1 MTNQVSVQV
10 DEGRAVT
17 RGWLR
22 NQQDGRLRAGW
33 RILAFLAI
41 FYAIALPLIFG
52 LRALLEFS
60 KTSPLVIVLVVA
72 AATPSVYIAR
82 RWIDRKTFASLGLQ
96 TGKRSVLDTVF
107 GFALSGLMAASV
119 FFAMWALGYIEDVR
133 FSAFNLSSAGFLLG
147 PLLVMALVGF
157 WEELVFRGYILQNM
171 AEGMGMKTAVLVSC
185 LLYGLVHSANPNAG
199 LLSTAIIV
207 LFGYLRIYGYLST
220 GQLWLS
226 IGMHTGWNFFQ
237 ATVFGFAAS
246 GHAEAWTLVTHEPS
260 SAGWL
265 SGGDFGPEASV
276 LTVPVVLVALVV
288 MRAWSRVGKTEAD
301 RAGVAGM
308 TGD

>member
-1 MTNQVSVQV
+1 MPY
-10 DEGRAVT
+10 A
-17 RGWLR
+17 W
-22 NQQDGRLRAGW
+22 AG
-33 RILAFLAI
+33 
-41 FYAIALPLIFG
+41 P
-52 LRALLEFS
+52 
-60 KTSPLVIVLVVA
+60 
-72 AATPSVYIAR
+72 
-82 RWIDRKTFASLGLQ
+82 SLGLRLE
-96 TGKRSVLDTVF
+96 KRSVIDTVF
-107 GFALSGLMAASV
+107 GFALSGLMAGLI
-119 FFAMWALGYIEDVR
+119 FGAMWALGYIDNIR
-133 FSAFNLSSAGFLLG
+133 ISAMNGSTIGLLLG

-171 AEGMGMKTAVLVSC
+171 VEGMGIRLAVLVSC
-185 LLYGLVHSANPNAG
+185 VFYGLVHSANPNAG

-246 GHAEAWTLVTHEPS
+246 GHAEAWTLVAHDSS
-260 SAGWL
+260 SADWL

-288 MRAWSRVGKTEAD
+288 MRAWSRAAKSHPD
-301 RAGVAGM
+301 RAIIGGIS
-308 TGD
+308 GD